1 MREVLLHGWDIRDE
15 AFLEG
20 RIHATLWSQR
30 RLVKKWW
37 CVFCHYEFI
46 LLFMGFLCLGGLGGG
61 NFIYLPPP
69 RKRDV
74 THSRFNVM
82 CIYMSRT
89 RIIQSPITVA
99 PPSYLQAL
107 PFWCHGGGAAGRF
120 ESPGLSFFELGIL
133 YIYIYFSFREN
144 LSWSND

>member
-1 MREVLLHGWDIRDE
+1 MVM
-15 AFLEG
+15 
-20 RIHATLWSQR
+20 
-30 RLVKKWW
+30 
-37 CVFCHYEFI
+37 CFCHYEFI

-133 YIYIYFSFREN
+133 YIYFFFFSGE
-144 LSWSND
+144 LVLEQ